1 MNNIKSF
8 SVYGFLGTDD
18 VEIIFNEDKSIKIL
32 IGENGTGK
40 TQLLN
45 IFYYTLTTNFIRL
58 SEFLFDEIKLVF
70 DQEEIVIT
78 RDEVDKYIQKDI
90 QDNHRHPI
98 VKEIIDLIGA
108 SQFNRLRKE
117 ITVSRSLKRAT
128 ISIDSAYPNLRE
140 IAPIEYIVD
149 ILKSDTD
156 RLSRKNIKLTQSLSN
171 YAKRIKNNLSQT
183 DVLYFPTFRRV
194 EGELHDFG
202 YHEEEIFLSN
212 EDSQLIHFG
221 MNDVQKQF
229 SNIQNTID
237 QLLKQ
242 GFSDISSE
250 ILSQLLVE
258 EQDITDQDFWENL
271 DENDVET
278 LLSRVGSRISDTQK
292 QGIREI
298 LVSKELKPRDAY
310 LNLFLKKLVQ
320 IYSAQKELDN
330 SVKQFREVCNR
341 YLINKQVF
349 YDESAIK
356 IFVRSDKTLSKIPLS
371 KLSSG
376 EKQIISMF
384 SKIYLFKSDK
394 RFIVLF
400 DEPELSLSIVW
411 QRSLLPDII
420 NSGKC
425 DFLLAVTHSPFIF
438 ENELDKYA
446 VGLSEYVKPSKP

>member
-18 VEIIFNEDKSIKIL
+18 VEITFNEDKSIKIL

-45 IFYYTLTTNFIRL
+45 IFYYTLTANFMRL
-58 SEFLFDEIKLVF
+58 SEFLFDEIKLIF

-78 RDEVDKYIQKDI
+78 RNEVDKYI
-90 QDNHRHPI
+90 QDNHRHPVI
-98 VKEIIDLIGA
+98 KEIIDLIGV

-117 ITVSRSLKRAT
+117 ITVGRNVKRT
-128 ISIDSAYPNLRE
+128 IISFDSAYPNLRE

-149 ILKSDTD
+149 ILKSDAD
-156 RLSRKNIKLTQSLSN
+156 RLSRKSIKLTQSLIT

-194 EGELHDFG
+194 EGELHDLG
-202 YHEEEIFLSN
+202 YHEEELFLSK
-212 EDSQLIHFG
+212 EDSRLIHFG
-221 MNDVQKQF
+221 MDDVQKHF
-229 SNIQNTID
+229 NNIQNTID

-250 ILSQLLVE
+250 ILSQLLEE
-258 EQDITDQDFWENL
+258 EQDITDQDFLENI

-298 LVSKELKPRDAY
+298 LVSKEVKPRDPY
-310 LNLFLKKLVQ
+310 LNLFLKKLVK
-320 IYSAQKELDN
+320 IYSSQKELDN
-330 SVKQFREVCNR
+330 SVKEFREVCNR

-356 IFVRSDKTLSKIPLS
+356 IFVRSDKNLSRIPLS

-384 SKIYLFKSDK
+384 SKIYLSEVNK

-411 QRSLLPDII
+411 QQSLLPDIV